1 MYKRQVWLLGQEGLP
16 INGDK
21 FSALTQKVSADASLS
36 VLSLKEISFNE
47 DFSPKTT
54 SYTAQADQDHTQVTV
69 EETTTHEAS
78 TVEYSTPDAGA
89 HTPGHQIHLN
99 TQRTRISI
107 TVTAEDTITQEIY
120 TITVTKDETPDATT
134 DGTTVR
140 LDCLLYTS
148 PSPRD

>member
-1 MYKRQVWLLGQEGLP
+1 MYISLYKVTITSVVLFSSIFIYPFATAYARDAGEGRVPVSLQEQEGLP

-69 EETTTHEAS
+69 EET
-78 TVEYSTPDAGA
+78 
-89 HTPGHQIHLN
+89 
-99 TQRTRISI
+99 R
-107 TVTAEDTITQEIY
+107 EILP
-120 TITVTKDETPDATT
+120 K
-134 DGTTVR
+134 
-140 LDCLLYTS
+140 C
-148 PSPRD
+148 